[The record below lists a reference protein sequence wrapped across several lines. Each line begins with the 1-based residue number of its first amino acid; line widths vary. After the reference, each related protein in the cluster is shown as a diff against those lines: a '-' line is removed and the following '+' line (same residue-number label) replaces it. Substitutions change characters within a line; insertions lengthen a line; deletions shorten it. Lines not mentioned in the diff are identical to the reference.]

1 MSTETM
7 ALTLENVEKVLDE
20 LRPFL
25 MADGGNVEVVE
36 LDGPI
41 VKVRLQGCGNCPSSD
56 DLEDGHRAQDARV
69 DPRSERSGAGA
80 LKRLFVYGS
89 LKSSGSSPQLLK
101 GAKRDRDGIVDG
113 FVAIVHLD
121 YPMLQRGEG
130 SVVGEVYWVP
140 DRCWPALDNW
150 EEVPEVYQ
158 RSCVTLR
165 DGRSAWL
172 YEAA

>member
-1 MSTETM
+1 M
-7 ALTLENVEKVLDE
+7 
-20 LRPFL
+20 
-25 MADGGNVEVVE
+25 
-36 LDGPI
+36 
-41 VKVRLQGCGNCPSSD
+41 
-56 DLEDGHRAQDARV
+56 
-69 DPRSERSGAGA
+69 
-80 LKRLFVYGS
+80 
-89 LKSSGSSPQLLK
+89 
-101 GAKRDRDGIVDG
+101 
-113 FVAIVHLD
+113 HLD